1 MVSSAAPTPLVPYF
15 LSVPQL
21 GNFGCPV
28 LGRQP
33 DPQGLGAKAR
43 PPDTPLSPPPPP
55 PSFVEE
61 GGVVSRMVSDKMKR
75 NLPVAE

>member
-21 GNFGCPV
+21 GN
-28 LGRQP
+28 
-33 DPQGLGAKAR
+33 LGALFWGGNL
-43 PPDTPLSPPPPP
+43 TPRVWGQKPGLLTPRFLLLHPP